1 MDAWTRDRRGAT
13 TTATLLGLVLVALL
27 LAAGGGTAEVLA
39 ATSRPT
45 ALRLEVAPAA
55 VTAGEPTTLT
65 ATLVRVDTSGPLAGR
80 TVRFVRRRPGAGEW
94 QAIGTA
100 TTDRDGRAR
109 LRAHPKSH
117 MEYRAGFRAADGWE
131 RSRSA
136 VRQVRVSF
144 AVTAR
149 LGADTVRLGRATDL
163 TGTVRPSQAGRT
175 VRLQR
180 HTRDGWKVVDSQRL
194 AEDATY
200 RFRVRP
206 TSGGTVRYRVV
217 TPADDDHDRG
227 VSPRRSL
234 RVRVYVFP
242 VRPPR
247 DASYPRAHHDYPA
260 TDIFAPC
267 GTRVVAPTAGT
278 IQEVSRTDRWDPAI
292 NAGPTRGG
300 LSVSLVGRD
309 GVRYYG
315 SHFEQIEEGV
325 APGVEVAAGQ
335 QLGTVGRTGSA
346 RDTPCH
352 LHFGISPPC
361 GTGDWQVRRG
371 VVWPWPYL
379 DAWREGTD
387 RSPRSAV
394 QAWADANPDR
404 CPAG

>member
-1 MDAWTRDRRGAT
+1 
-13 TTATLLGLVLVALL
+13 
-27 LAAGGGTAEVLA
+27 
-39 ATSRPT
+39 
-45 ALRLEVAPAA
+45 

-65 ATLVRVDTSGPLAGR
+65 ATLVREDTSGPLAGR
-80 TVRFVRRRPGAGEW
+80 TVRFARRRPGTGEW
-94 QAIGTA
+94 KAIGTA
-100 TTDRDGRAR
+100 AADRDGRAR
-109 LRAHPKSH
+109 FRAHPKSH
-117 MEYRAGFRAADGWE
+117 MEYRAVFRAAGDWE
-131 RSRSA
+131 RSRST
-136 VRQVRVSF
+136 VRQVRVSV

-149 LGADTVRLGRATDL
+149 LEAERIRLGRATHL
-163 TGTVRPSQAGRT
+163 SGTVRPNHAGRT
-175 VRLQR
+175 VLLQR
-180 HTRDGWKVVDSQRL
+180 RSSDGWKIADSQRL
-194 AEDATY
+194 AEDGTY

-206 TSGGTVRYRVV
+206 TSGGTIRYRVV
-217 TPADDDHDRG
+217 KRADDDHDKG

-234 RVRVYVFP
+234 RVRAYVFP

-260 TDIFAPC
+260 TDLFAPC
-267 GTRVVAPTAGT
+267 GTRVVSPTAGT
-278 IQEVSRTDRWDPAI
+278 IHEVSRTDRWDPAV

-315 SHFEQIEEGV
+315 SHLEQVEEGI

-335 QLGTVGRTGSA
+335 RLGTVGRTGSA

-352 LHFGISPPC
+352 LHLGISPPC

-371 VVWPWPYL
+371 VVWPWSYL

-387 RSPRSAV
+387 RSPRPAV

-404 CPAG
+404 CPTG